1 MRIISAAVILPCLV
15 GCTVQPPAP
24 YAHVELPYSACEPMA
39 DLRNNLTGTPYPSAK
54 SDAVLHS
61 LGVAALAS
69 PIQPWSAPTIER
81 RASEG
86 RGDRARAPQHRRPP

>member
-15 GCTVQPPAP
+15 GCAVQPPAP

-39 DLRNNLTGTPYPSAK
+39 DLRSNLTGTPYPSAK

-61 LGVAALAS
+61 LGVRCIGE
-69 PIQPWSAPTIER
+69 PYPTVV
-81 RASEG
+81 RA
-86 RGDRARAPQHRRPP
+86 HY

>member
-1 MRIISAAVILPCLV
+1 MRIIGAAVILPCLV

-24 YAHVELPYSACEPMA
+24 YALVELPYSACEPMA

-61 LGVAALAS
+61 LGVRCIGE
-69 PIQPWSAPTIER
+69 PYPTVV
-81 RASEG
+81 RA
-86 RGDRARAPQHRRPP
+86 HY